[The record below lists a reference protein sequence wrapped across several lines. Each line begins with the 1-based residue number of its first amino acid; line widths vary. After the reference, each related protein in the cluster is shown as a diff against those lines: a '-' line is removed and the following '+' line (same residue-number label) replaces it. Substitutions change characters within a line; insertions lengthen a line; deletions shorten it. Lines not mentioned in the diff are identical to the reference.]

1 LDFWPDHNWSIQIP
15 QLREFHMTTAPSDL
29 TRLRRMNK
37 RAHYDEATIHPILD
51 AQPMCTVG
59 YVFDGQPV
67 VTPTLQWREGNHIYW
82 HGSSAS
88 RMLETCESAKVCV
101 NVTIFDGMVMARSA
115 FNHSCN
121 YRSVMAF
128 GTAHKV
134 VDVVEKEMRL
144 KNFVEILFPGRWD
157 TLRAMTAKESKATT
171 MLSLELDEVS
181 AKVRSGPPGD
191 DEEDYALPI
200 WAGVIPLA
208 TQTGAPIPC
217 PRLVPGVPV
226 PDHVKNYRIG

>member
-1 LDFWPDHNWSIQIP
+1 MD
-15 QLREFHMTTAPSDL
+15 TPSDL

-37 RAHYDEATIHPILD
+37 RAHYDEATVHAILD
-51 AQPMCTVG
+51 AQPLCTVG
-59 YVFDGQPV
+59 YVFNGQPV

-88 RMLETCESAKVCV
+88 RMLESSEGTKVCL

-134 VDVVEKEMRL
+134 ELAADKEARL
-144 KNFVEILFPGRWD
+144 KTMVEHYFPGRWD
-157 TLRAMTAKESKATT
+157 ILRAMSSKELKATT
-171 MLSLELDEVS
+171 VLGMALDEVS

-200 WAGVIPLA
+200 WAGVIPLSTHA
-208 TQTGAPIPC
+208 SVPVPC
-217 PRLVPGVPV
+217 PRLMAGVEMPA
-226 PDHVKNYRIG
+226 HVKNYKL

>member
-1 LDFWPDHNWSIQIP
+1 MQK
-15 QLREFHMTTAPSDL
+15 EFTMDAPSDL
-29 TRLRRMNK
+29 TRLRRMHK
-37 RAHYDEATIHPILD
+37 RAHYDEATVHAILD
-51 AQPMCTVG
+51 AQPLCTVG
-59 YVFDGQPV
+59 YVFDCQPV

-88 RMLETCESAKVCV
+88 RMLEASEEAKVCL

-134 VDVVEKEMRL
+134 LLAEDKEARL
-144 KNFVEILFPGRWD
+144 KTMVEHYFPGRWD
-157 TLRAMTAKESKATT
+157 ILRPMQAKELKATT
-171 MLSLELDEVS
+171 VLGMELNEVS
-181 AKVRSGPPGD
+181 AKIRSGPPGD

-200 WAGVIPLA
+200 WAGVIPLS
-208 TQTGAPIPC
+208 TQVGEAVPC
-217 PRLVPGVPV
+217 PRLVEGVEMPA
-226 PDHVKNYRIG
+226 HVRDYKL

>member
-1 LDFWPDHNWSIQIP
+1 
-15 QLREFHMTTAPSDL
+15 MAKAPSEL

-59 YVFDGQPV
+59 YVFNGKPV

-82 HGSSAS
+82 HGSAAS
-88 RMLETCESAKVCV
+88 RMLETSEAADVCV
-101 NVTIFDGMVMARSA
+101 NVTLFDGMVMARSA

-128 GTAHKV
+128 GKAYKV
-134 VDVVEKEMRL
+134 EDVAEKEARL
-144 KNFVEILFPGRWD
+144 RIFVEHLFPGRWD
-157 TLRAMTAKESKATT
+157 LLRTMTAKELKATT
-171 MLSLELDEVS
+171 ILGLELNEVS

-191 DEEDYALPI
+191 DEEDYVLPI
-200 WAGVIPLA
+200 WAGVIPLSVVR
-208 TQTGAPIPC
+208 GDIVSD
-217 PRLVPGVPV
+217 PRLMAGVAMPQ
-226 PDHVKNYRIG
+226 HVRNFKIG

>member
-1 LDFWPDHNWSIQIP
+1 MSQ
-15 QLREFHMTTAPSDL
+15 APSDL

-37 RAHYDEATIHPILD
+37 RAHYDEVTVHAILD
-51 AQPMCTVG
+51 AQPLCTVG

-67 VTPTLQWREGNHIYW
+67 VTPTLQWREGSHVYW

-88 RMLETCESAKVCV
+88 RMLESSEGTKVCL

-128 GTAHKV
+128 GTAYKV
-134 VDVVEKEMRL
+134 ELAADKEARL
-144 KNFVEILFPGRWD
+144 KVMVEHYFPGRWD
-157 TLRAMTAKESKATT
+157 ILRPLTGKELKATT
-171 MLSLELDEVS
+171 VLGMELSEVS
-181 AKVRSGPPGD
+181 AKIRSGPPGD

-200 WAGVIPLA
+200 WAGVIPFH
-208 TQTGAPIPC
+208 TQVDAPVPC
-217 PRLVPGVPV
+217 PRLLPETVMPE
-226 PDHVKNYRIG
+226 HVKSYRYGG

>member
-1 LDFWPDHNWSIQIP
+1 MN
-15 QLREFHMTTAPSDL
+15 APSDL

-37 RAHYDEATIHPILD
+37 RAHYDETTVHAILD
-51 AQPMCTVG
+51 AQPLCTVG
-59 YVFDGQPV
+59 YVFNGQPV

-88 RMLETCESAKVCV
+88 RMLESSEGTKVCL

-128 GTAHKV
+128 GTAYKV
-134 VDVVEKEMRL
+134 ELATDKEARL
-144 KNFVEILFPGRWD
+144 KTMVEQYFPGRWD
-157 TLRAMTAKESKATT
+157 ILRPMSGKELKATT
-171 MLSLELDEVS
+171 VLGMELDEVS

-200 WAGVIPLA
+200 WAGVIPLS
-208 TQTGAPIPC
+208 THVGAAVPC
-217 PRLVPGVPV
+217 PRIMADVEMPA
-226 PDHVKNYRIG
+226 HVKNYKL